1 MTVDA
6 PPTLPLRLADLSG
19 SYNIQ
24 MTAPQLPR
32 SACPAGHVWIPAFAG
47 VSVFWVKPLGRQGVC
62 C

>member
-24 MTAPQLPR
+24 MTGE
-32 SACPAGHVWIPAFAG
+32 AGTTGQQRIPFGRAG
-47 VSVFWVKPLGRQGVC
+47 D
-62 C
+62 